1 MNLKALR
8 AVDSFA
14 VGKEII
20 VLVETGENGA
30 TFSISFWS
38 VNMC

>member
-1 MNLKALR
+1 VLGDK
-8 AVDSFA
+8 A

-30 TFSISFWS
+30 TFSISFWFA
-38 VNMC
+38 NMC

>member
-8 AVDSFA
+8 ATDSST
-14 VGKEII
+14 VGKEIT

-30 TFSISFWS
+30 TFSTSL
-38 VNMC
+38 